1 MGYHRKKHMKNTVNK
16 TSYRYIKH
24 FCKKR
29 HTISQ
34 FYAKIDTSIK
44 LHSSCSKLYGT
55 FKAERYHN
63 SGNNTT
69 KQINCKVPHKS
80 NTKNKGSTLY
90 YNPSTVYI
98 LQQNE

>member
-16 TSYRYIKH
+16 TSYSYIKH

-55 FKAERYHN
+55 FKSRK
-63 SGNNTT
+63 T
-69 KQINCKVPHKS
+69 P
-80 NTKNKGSTLY
+80 
-90 YNPSTVYI
+90 
-98 LQQNE
+98 

>member
-55 FKAERYHN
+55 FKSR
-63 SGNNTT
+63 
-69 KQINCKVPHKS
+69 KIP
-80 NTKNKGSTLY
+80 
-90 YNPSTVYI
+90 
-98 LQQNE
+98 